1 VRCTVSP
8 HIWIIEESMD
18 MRSKLTVA
26 VAVLAVT
33 AAACGSDD
41 GGAESPESESAAA
54 TTTAVPE
61 TTTTTTTTTI
71 PETTTT
77 TTTLPET
84 TTTPEAGIPT
94 EPVVPG
100 ADEDVDAIV
109 EVYTV
114 VFDSTTSYE
123 EKAPYVTDFAG
134 LEDTVVAYEAAGE
147 AVGGIALSADEV
159 GIEGD
164 EARVLYSFL
173 FAGNP
178 AYSDLEGSAVR
189 TDAGWQITREFFCDI
204 MTSARVGCP

>member
-1 VRCTVSP
+1 
-8 HIWIIEESMD
+8 
-18 MRSKLTVA
+18 MRSKFAVA
-26 VAVLAVT
+26 VAAIALL
-33 AAACGSDD
+33 AAACASDNGEAGASGSEV
-41 GGAESPESESAAA
+41 APTS
-54 TTTAVPE
+54 
-61 TTTTTTTTTI
+61 TTTTTI

-77 TTTLPET
+77 TTVPDTTTTTTVPET
-84 TTTPEAGIPT
+84 TTTAEAGIPT

-123 EKAPYVTDFAG
+123 EKVPYVTDLEG
-134 LEDTVVAYEAAGE
+134 LEETVVAYEAAGE
-147 AVGGIALSADEV
+147 SVGGIALSADEV

-164 EARVLYSFL
+164 DARVIYSFL
-173 FAGNP
+173 FAGSP
-178 AYSDLEGSAVR
+178 TYTDLEGEAVR